1 VKRDGGWHRSPLG
14 VIRRTLEAAYEDNI
28 PFLASAL
35 SFDLLLTALPFV
47 VLLLAAVGYLVQHQ
61 ITTHQIDVHELLGR
75 LLPVGGS
82 DSPEMFRR
90 AESALTALVQARGR
104 LTVFGVPLFLWF
116 SSRFFSGLRIALN
129 EVFDSDE
136 IRPWP
141 VAKLTDLSMVFI
153 TATLLVA
160 NGALPAINAQA
171 AGSLGDSFL
180 LGWLYRFGLELLAF
194 AFSTGLFFLIFEILP
209 SRRLP
214 WRSALVSAV
223 FCAMAFEVGKRLYAL
238 YLTRF
243 VTLDRVA
250 SDANLVALFLFLL
263 WVYGMAYAFLL
274 SCEVAEVVELIRLRR
289 AQKVGLA

>member
-61 ITTHQIDVHELLGR
+61 ITAHQIDVHELLER
-75 LLPVGGS
+75 ILPLGGT

-90 AESALTALVQARGR
+90 AEGALTALVHARGR
-104 LTVFGVPLFLWF
+104 LTIFGVPLFLWF
-116 SSRFFSGLRIALN
+116 SSRFFGGLRVALN

-141 VAKLTDLSMVFI
+141 VAKATDLSMVFL
-153 TATLLVA
+153 TAALLVA
-160 NGALPAINAQA
+160 NTALPAFNAQ
-171 AGSLGDSFL
+171 SY
-180 LGWLYRFGLELLAF
+180 LYRFSLELVAF

-250 SDANLVALFLFLL
+250 SDANLVALFLFLI

-289 AQKVGLA
+289 AQKVGLG

>member
-1 VKRDGGWHRSPLG
+1 MKRDGGWHRSPLG

-61 ITTHQIDVHELLGR
+61 ITAHQIDVHELLER
-75 LLPVGGS
+75 ILPLGGT

-90 AESALTALVQARGR
+90 AESALTALVHARGR
-104 LTVFGVPLFLWF
+104 LTVFGIPLFLWF
-116 SSRFFSGLRIALN
+116 SSRLFGGLRIALN

-153 TATLLVA
+153 TAALLVA
-160 NGALPAINAQA
+160 NAALPIQAQSTTA
-171 AGSLGDSFL
+171 FGDNFVL
-180 LGWLYRFGLELLAF
+180 AWLYRFSLELVAF
-194 AFSTGLFFLIFEILP
+194 GFSTGLFFLLFEILP

-214 WRSALVSAV
+214 WRTALVSAV
-223 FCAMAFEVGKRLYAL
+223 FCAVAFEVGKRLYAL

-274 SCEVAEVVELIRLRR
+274 SCEVAEVVDLIRLRR
-289 AQKVGLA
+289 AQRVGLG

>member
-1 VKRDGGWHRSPLG
+1 MKRDGGWHRSPLG

-116 SSRFFSGLRIALN
+116 SSRFFGGLRIALN

-171 AGSLGDSFL
+171 AGSLADNFL
-180 LGWLYRFGLELLAF
+180 LGWLYRFSLELLAF

-214 WRSALVSAV
+214 WRTAIVSAL
-223 FCAMAFEVGKRLYAL
+223 FCAVAFEVGKRLYAL

>member
-1 VKRDGGWHRSPLG
+1 MKRDGGWHRSPLG
-14 VIRRTLEAAYEDNI
+14 VIRRTFEAAYEDNI

-61 ITTHQIDVHELLGR
+61 ITTHQIDVHEVLERILPLG
-75 LLPVGGS
+75 GT

-90 AESALTALVQARGR
+90 AEGALTALVHARGR

-116 SSRFFSGLRIALN
+116 SSRFFGGLRVALN

-141 VAKLTDLSMVFI
+141 VAKATDLSMVFL
-153 TATLLVA
+153 TAALLVA
-160 NGALPAINAQA
+160 SAALPALNAQS
-171 AGSLGDSFL
+171 AGLVEGFV
-180 LGWLYRFGLELLAF
+180 GWLYRFSLELVAF

-274 SCEVAEVVELIRLRR
+274 SCEVAEVVDLIRLRR
-289 AQKVGLA
+289 AQKVGLG

>member
-1 VKRDGGWHRSPLG
+1 MKSDGGWHRSPLG
-14 VIRRTLEAAYEDNI
+14 VIRRTFEAAYEDNI

-61 ITTHQIDVHELLGR
+61 ITTHQIDVHEVLERILPLG
-75 LLPVGGS
+75 GT

-90 AESALTALVQARGR
+90 AEGALTALVHARGR
-104 LTVFGVPLFLWF
+104 LTALGVPLFLWF
-116 SSRFFSGLRIALN
+116 SSRFFGGLRVALN

-141 VAKLTDLSMVFI
+141 VAKATDLSMVFL
-153 TATLLVA
+153 TAALLVA
-160 NGALPAINAQA
+160 SAALPALNAQSP
-171 AGSLGDSFL
+171 GLVEGFV
-180 LGWLYRFGLELLAF
+180 GWLYRFSLELVAF

-214 WRSALVSAV
+214 WRSALVSAL

-274 SCEVAEVVELIRLRR
+274 SCEVAEVVDLIRLRR
-289 AQKVGLA
+289 AQKVGLG

>member
-90 AESALTALVQARGR
+90 AEGALTALVHARGR

-116 SSRFFSGLRIALN
+116 SSRFFGGLRIALN

-153 TATLLVA
+153 TAALLVA
-160 NGALPAINAQA
+160 NAALPAINAQA
-171 AGSLGDSFL
+171 AGALGDSFF
-180 LGWLYRFGLELLAF
+180 LGWLYRFSLELLAF
-194 AFSTGLFFLIFEILP
+194 AFNTGLFFLIFEILP

-274 SCEVAEVVELIRLRR
+274 SCEVAEVVDLIRLRR
-289 AQKVGLA
+289 AQKVGLG

>member
-14 VIRRTLEAAYEDNI
+14 VIRRTLEAAFEDNI

-75 LLPVGGS
+75 FLPLGGS
-82 DSPEMFRR
+82 DSTEMFRR
-90 AESALTALVQARGR
+90 GEGVLTALVHARGR
-104 LTVFGVPLFLWF
+104 LTLLGVPLFLWF
-116 SSRFFSGLRIALN
+116 SSRFFGGLRIALN

-141 VAKLTDLSMVFI
+141 VAKLTDLSMVFV
-153 TATLLVA
+153 TASLLVVNA
-160 NGALPAINAQA
+160 ALPAIKAQSA
-171 AGSLGDSFL
+171 AALGDGFL
-180 LGWLYRFGLELLAF
+180 VAWLYRFSLELVAF

-214 WRSALVSAV
+214 WRTALVSAV
-223 FCAMAFEVGKRLYAL
+223 FCAVAFEVGKRLYAL
-238 YLTRF
+238 YLARF

-250 SDANLVALFLFLL
+250 SDANLVALFLFFL

-274 SCEVAEVVELIRLRR
+274 SCEVAEVVDLIRLRR
-289 AQKVGLA
+289 AQRVGLG

>member
-1 VKRDGGWHRSPLG
+1 VKSDGGWHRSPLG
-14 VIRRTLEAAYEDNI
+14 VIRRTFEAAYEDNI

-61 ITTHQIDVHELLGR
+61 ITTHQIDVHEVLERILPLG
-75 LLPVGGS
+75 GT

-90 AESALTALVQARGR
+90 AEGALTALVHARGR

-116 SSRFFSGLRIALN
+116 SSRFFGGLRVALN

-141 VAKLTDLSMVFI
+141 VAKATDLSMVFL
-153 TATLLVA
+153 TAALLVA
-160 NGALPAINAQA
+160 SAALPALNAQS
-171 AGSLGDSFL
+171 AGLVEGFV
-180 LGWLYRFGLELLAF
+180 GWLYRFSLELVAF

-274 SCEVAEVVELIRLRR
+274 SCEVAEVVDLIRLRR
-289 AQKVGLA
+289 AQKVGLG

>member
-1 VKRDGGWHRSPLG
+1 MKRDGGWHRSPLG
-14 VIRRTLEAAYEDNI
+14 VIRRTFEAAYEDNI

-61 ITTHQIDVHELLGR
+61 ITTHQIDVHEVLERILPLG
-75 LLPVGGS
+75 GT

-90 AESALTALVQARGR
+90 AEGALTALVHARGR
-104 LTVFGVPLFLWF
+104 LTVLGVPLFLWF
-116 SSRFFSGLRIALN
+116 SSRFFGGLRVALN

-141 VAKLTDLSMVFI
+141 VAKATDLSMVFL
-153 TATLLVA
+153 TAALLVA
-160 NGALPAINAQA
+160 SAALPALNAQS
-171 AGSLGDSFL
+171 AGLVEGFV
-180 LGWLYRFGLELLAF
+180 GWLYRFSLELVAF

-274 SCEVAEVVELIRLRR
+274 SCEVAEVVDLIRLRR
-289 AQKVGLA
+289 AQKVGLG

>member
-1 VKRDGGWHRSPLG
+1 
-14 VIRRTLEAAYEDNI
+14 VIRRTFEAAYEDNI

-61 ITTHQIDVHELLGR
+61 ITTHQIDVHELLER
-75 LLPVGGS
+75 ILPLGGT

-90 AESALTALVQARGR
+90 AEGALTALVHARGR
-104 LTVFGVPLFLWF
+104 LTVLGVPLFLWF
-116 SSRFFSGLRIALN
+116 SSRFFGGLRVALN

-141 VAKLTDLSMVFI
+141 VAKATDLSMVFL
-153 TATLLVA
+153 TAALLVA
-160 NGALPAINAQA
+160 SAALPALNAQSP
-171 AGSLGDSFL
+171 GLVEGFV
-180 LGWLYRFGLELLAF
+180 GWLYRFSLELVAF

-214 WRSALVSAV
+214 WRSALVSAL

-274 SCEVAEVVELIRLRR
+274 SCEVAEVVDLIRLRR
-289 AQKVGLA
+289 AQKVGLG

>member
-1 VKRDGGWHRSPLG
+1 MWPAPRRRRRAASSR
-14 VIRRTLEAAYEDNI
+14 RRT
-28 PFLASAL
+28 S
-35 SFDLLLTALPFV
+35 SR
-47 VLLLAAVGYLVQHQ
+47 AV
-61 ITTHQIDVHELLGR
+61 
-75 LLPVGGS
+75 
-82 DSPEMFRR
+82 RR
-90 AESALTALVQARGR
+90 AEGALTALVHARGR

-116 SSRFFSGLRIALN
+116 SSRFFGGLRVALN

-141 VAKLTDLSMVFI
+141 VAKATDLSMVFL
-153 TATLLVA
+153 TAALLVA
-160 NGALPAINAQA
+160 SAALPALNAQS
-171 AGSLGDSFL
+171 AGLVEGFV
-180 LGWLYRFGLELLAF
+180 GWLYRFSLELVAF

-274 SCEVAEVVELIRLRR
+274 SCEVAEVVDLIRLRR
-289 AQKVGLA
+289 AQKVGLG

>member
-61 ITTHQIDVHELLGR
+61 ITTHQMDVHELLER
-75 LLPVGGS
+75 ILPLGGS

-90 AESALTALVQARGR
+90 AEGALTALVHARGR

-116 SSRFFSGLRIALN
+116 SSRFFGGLRVALN

-141 VAKLTDLSMVFI
+141 VAKLTDLSMVFL
-153 TATLLVA
+153 TAALLVA
-160 NGALPAINAQA
+160 NAALPALNAQSA
-171 AGSLGDSFL
+171 AGLGEGFM
-180 LGWLYRFGLELLAF
+180 GWSYRFSLELVAF
-194 AFSTGLFFLIFEILP
+194 AFSTGLFFLIFEVLP

-289 AQKVGLA
+289 AQKVGLG

>member
-1 VKRDGGWHRSPLG
+1 MKSDGGWHRSPLG
-14 VIRRTLEAAYEDNI
+14 VIRRTFEAAYEDNI

-61 ITTHQIDVHELLGR
+61 ITTHQIDVHEVLERILPLG
-75 LLPVGGS
+75 GT

-90 AESALTALVQARGR
+90 AEGALTALVHARGR

-116 SSRFFSGLRIALN
+116 SSRFFGGLRVALN

-141 VAKLTDLSMVFI
+141 VAKATDLSMVFL
-153 TATLLVA
+153 TAALLVA
-160 NGALPAINAQA
+160 SAALPALNAQS
-171 AGSLGDSFL
+171 AGLVEGFV
-180 LGWLYRFGLELLAF
+180 GWLYRFSLELVAF

-274 SCEVAEVVELIRLRR
+274 SCEVAEVVDLIRLRR
-289 AQKVGLA
+289 AQKVGLG

>member
-1 VKRDGGWHRSPLG
+1 MKRDGGWHRSPLG

-90 AESALTALVQARGR
+90 AESALTALVHARGR

-116 SSRFFSGLRIALN
+116 SSRFFGGLRIALN

-141 VAKLTDLSMVFI
+141 VAKLTDLSKVFI
-153 TATLLVA
+153 TAVLLVA
-160 NGALPAINAQA
+160 NGALPAINVQA

-180 LGWLYRFGLELLAF
+180 LGWLYRFSLELLAF

-289 AQKVGLA
+289 EQKVGLA

>member
-14 VIRRTLEAAYEDNI
+14 VIRRTLEAAFEDNI

-61 ITTHQIDVHELLGR
+61 ITTHQIDVHELLER
-75 LLPVGGS
+75 ILPLGGG

-90 AESALTALVQARGR
+90 AEGALTALVQARGR

-116 SSRFFSGLRIALN
+116 SSRFFGGLRIALN

-153 TATLLVA
+153 TAALLVA

-180 LGWLYRFGLELLAF
+180 LAWLYRFSLELLAF

-214 WRSALVSAV
+214 WRTAIVSAL
-223 FCAMAFEVGKRLYAL
+223 FCAVAFEVGKRLYAL

>member
-1 VKRDGGWHRSPLG
+1 VNRDAGWHRTPLG
-14 VIRRTLEAAYEDNI
+14 VIRRTFEAAVEDNI

-61 ITTHQIDVHELLGR
+61 ITTRQLDVHELLER
-75 LLPVGGS
+75 LLPLGGS
-82 DSPEMFRR
+82 DSADMFRH
-90 AESALTALVQARGR
+90 AEAALSALVRARGR
-104 LTVFGVPLFLWF
+104 LTLLGVPLFLWF
-116 SSRFFSGLRIALN
+116 SSRLFGGLRVALN

-136 IRPWP
+136 NRPWP

-153 TATLLVA
+153 TALLLFANAGLPALKAQSAAALGDGFLVA
-160 NGALPAINAQA
+160 
-171 AGSLGDSFL
+171 
-180 LGWLYRFGLELLAF
+180 WLYRFSLELVAF
-194 AFSTGLFFLIFEILP
+194 GFSTGLFFLIFEILP

-214 WRSALVSAV
+214 WRTALVSAV
-223 FCAMAFEVGKRLYAL
+223 FCALAFEVGKRLYAL
-238 YLTRF
+238 YLARF

-274 SCEVAEVVELIRLRR
+274 SCEVAEVVDLIRLRR
-289 AQKVGLA
+289 AQRVGLG

>member
-1 VKRDGGWHRSPLG
+1 
-14 VIRRTLEAAYEDNI
+14 VIRRTFEAAYEDNI

-61 ITTHQIDVHELLGR
+61 ITTHQIDVHELLER
-75 LLPVGGS
+75 ILPLGGT

-90 AESALTALVQARGR
+90 AEGALTALVHARGR

-116 SSRFFSGLRIALN
+116 SSRFFGGLRVALN

-141 VAKLTDLSMVFI
+141 VAKATDLSMVFL
-153 TATLLVA
+153 TAALLVA
-160 NGALPAINAQA
+160 SAALPALNAQSP
-171 AGSLGDSFL
+171 GLVEGFV
-180 LGWLYRFGLELLAF
+180 GWLYRFSLELVAF

-214 WRSALVSAV
+214 WRSALVSAL

-274 SCEVAEVVELIRLRR
+274 SCEVAEVVDLIRLRR
-289 AQKVGLA
+289 AQKVGLG

>member
-14 VIRRTLEAAYEDNI
+14 VIRRTLEAAFEDNI

-75 LLPVGGS
+75 FLPLGGS
-82 DSPEMFRR
+82 DSTEMFRR
-90 AESALTALVQARGR
+90 VEGVLTALVHARGR
-104 LTVFGVPLFLWF
+104 LTLLGVPLFLWF
-116 SSRFFSGLRIALN
+116 SSRFFGGLRIALN

-141 VAKLTDLSMVFI
+141 VAKLTDLSMVFV
-153 TATLLVA
+153 TASLLVVNA
-160 NGALPAINAQA
+160 ALPAIKAQSA
-171 AGSLGDSFL
+171 AALGDGFL
-180 LGWLYRFGLELLAF
+180 VAWLYRFSLELVAF

-214 WRSALVSAV
+214 WRTALVSAV
-223 FCAMAFEVGKRLYAL
+223 FCAVAFEVGKRLYAL
-238 YLTRF
+238 YLARF

-250 SDANLVALFLFLL
+250 SDANLVALFLLFL

-274 SCEVAEVVELIRLRR
+274 SCEVAEVVDLIRLRR
-289 AQKVGLA
+289 AQRVGLG

>member
-1 VKRDGGWHRSPLG
+1 VRRDGGWHRSPLG

-35 SFDLLLTALPFV
+35 SFDLLLTALPFL

-61 ITTHQIDVHELLGR
+61 LTSHQLDVHEVLER
-75 LLPVGGS
+75 FLPLGGS
-82 DSPEMFRR
+82 DSADMFRH
-90 AESALTALVQARGR
+90 AEAALAALVRARGR
-104 LTVFGVPLFLWF
+104 LTLLGVPLFLWF
-116 SSRFFSGLRIALN
+116 SSRLFGGLRIALN

-141 VAKLTDLSMVFI
+141 VAKATDLSMVFI

-160 NGALPAINAQA
+160 NAGLPALRGQSA
-171 AGSLGDSFL
+171 AGLGDSFFVA
-180 LGWLYRFGLELLAF
+180 WFYRFSLVLVAF
-194 AFSTGLFFLIFEILP
+194 AFSTALFFLIFEILP

-214 WRSALVSAV
+214 WRTALVAAV
-223 FCAMAFEVGKRLYAL
+223 FCAVAFEVGKRLYAL
-238 YLTRF
+238 YLARF

-274 SCEVAEVVELIRLRR
+274 SCEVAEVVDLIRLRR
-289 AQKVGLA
+289 AQKVGLG

>member
-1 VKRDGGWHRSPLG
+1 MKSDGGWHRSPLG
-14 VIRRTLEAAYEDNI
+14 VIRRTFEAAYEDNI

-61 ITTHQIDVHELLGR
+61 ITTHQIDVHELLER
-75 LLPVGGS
+75 ILPLGGT

-90 AESALTALVQARGR
+90 AEGALTALVHARGR
-104 LTVFGVPLFLWF
+104 LTVLGVPLFLWF
-116 SSRFFSGLRIALN
+116 SSRFFGGLRVALN

-141 VAKLTDLSMVFI
+141 VAKATDLSMVFL
-153 TATLLVA
+153 TAALLVA
-160 NGALPAINAQA
+160 SAALPALNAQSP
-171 AGSLGDSFL
+171 GLVEGFV
-180 LGWLYRFGLELLAF
+180 GWLYRFSLELVAF

-214 WRSALVSAV
+214 WRSALVSAL

-274 SCEVAEVVELIRLRR
+274 SCEVAEVVDLIRLRR
-289 AQKVGLA
+289 AQKVGLG

>member
-1 VKRDGGWHRSPLG
+1 MKRDGGWHRSPLG
-14 VIRRTLEAAYEDNI
+14 VIRRTLEAAFEDNI

-75 LLPVGGS
+75 FLPLGGS
-82 DSPEMFRR
+82 DSTEMFRR
-90 AESALTALVQARGR
+90 VEGVLTALVHARGR
-104 LTVFGVPLFLWF
+104 LTLLGVPLFLWF
-116 SSRFFSGLRIALN
+116 SSRFFGGLRIALN

-141 VAKLTDLSMVFI
+141 VAKLTDLSMVFV
-153 TATLLVA
+153 TASLLVVNA
-160 NGALPAINAQA
+160 ALPAIKAQSA
-171 AGSLGDSFL
+171 AALGDGFL
-180 LGWLYRFGLELLAF
+180 VAWLYRFSLELVAF

-214 WRSALVSAV
+214 WRTALVSAV
-223 FCAMAFEVGKRLYAL
+223 FCAVAFEVGKRLYAL
-238 YLTRF
+238 YLARF

-250 SDANLVALFLFLL
+250 SDANLVALFLFFL

-274 SCEVAEVVELIRLRR
+274 SCEVAEVVDLIRLRR
-289 AQKVGLA
+289 AQRVGLG